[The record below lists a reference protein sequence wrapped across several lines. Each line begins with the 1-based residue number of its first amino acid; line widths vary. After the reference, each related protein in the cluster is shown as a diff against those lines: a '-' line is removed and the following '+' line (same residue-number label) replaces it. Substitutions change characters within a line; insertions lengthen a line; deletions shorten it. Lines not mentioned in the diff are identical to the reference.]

1 MNSLI
6 IQSDFTMI
14 LPVTEVSFKDTRD
27 NLLKFSEIK
36 MTSDAFYIFEI
47 TSLSIWNAIACG
59 TPKSFILQTLEKY
72 STGTPSK
79 LLTKIDAWF
88 ERYGV
93 IKFES
98 FSEEQILVSCEKEN
112 VKEEIRKIKKLE
124 KFILSENAN
133 GFLVNKEHRGAIKSI
148 LIQHDLPVND
158 TLGFTKGGILNFK
171 ILDCI
176 LGTNKKIEI
185 REYQEGSA
193 NASYISGNSTVT
205 IPCGGGKTI
214 IGVRLMELCQTTTLI
229 VTNSQA
235 SVKQWKKTFLA
246 FTTLREDDVSMYDKD
261 NKVIKPVT
269 ITTYNMLAYKTKGEF
284 LHFKKFASYNWGLVI
299 MDEVHLMPAD
309 FFRIVTSL
317 QSCKRLALTATFI
330 REDGREKDIFSLVGP
345 RRYNVSWKDLE
356 SKGYIAKVGLTE
368 VRVPLNN
375 IDKERYVNAKS
386 AQEKFEIA
394 STASSKLN
402 VIKQL
407 LEKHKNDKV
416 LIIGM
421 FTGHLLE
428 LAKDLNI
435 PCVYGESSNKEREKY
450 YDMMREDKINVLIAS
465 KIASTALDI
474 PKINVVIQVSIQY
487 GSRSAEAQIVGRAT
501 RPKESDAFFYTIV
514 SKDTNEEDYNFNRK
528 QFLMDEGYRY
538 EVTEIAA

>member
-1 MNSLI
+1 MAKAVWITVKDGEGNDIKVPLDEVLDQVTARDI
-6 IQSDFTMI
+6 ISNF
-14 LPVTEVSFKDTRD
+14 DTD
-27 NLLKFSEIK
+27 DLLNE
-36 MTSDAFYIFEI
+36 
-47 TSLSIWNAIACG
+47 
-59 TPKSFILQTLEKY
+59 
-72 STGTPSK
+72 
-79 LLTKIDAWF
+79 
-88 ERYGV
+88 
-93 IKFES
+93 
-98 FSEEQILVSCEKEN
+98 
-112 VKEEIRKIKKLE
+112 
-124 KFILSENAN
+124 
-133 GFLVNKEHRGAIKSI
+133 
-148 LIQHDLPVND
+148 
-158 TLGFTKGGILNFK
+158 
-171 ILDCI
+171 
-176 LGTNKKIEI
+176 
-185 REYQEGSA
+185 
-193 NASYISGNSTVT
+193 
-205 IPCGGGKTI
+205 
-214 IGVRLMELCQTTTLI
+214 IGVGDAIRCFGEDT
-229 VTNSQA
+229 V
-235 SVKQWKKTFLA
+235 
-246 FTTLREDDVSMYDKD
+246 FTYLDSFEVVPSHVSAIDIVSMYDKD